1 MNDETL
7 DQVPVSVGAS
17 GAFKT
22 WLCVLCGFVYD
33 EREGMPQEGIAAGTR
48 WHDVPQEWACPECGA
63 GKSDFEMTEI

>member
-7 DQVPVSVGAS
+7 DQVLVSAGAA

-48 WHDVPQEWACPECGA
+48 WQDVPQEWACPECGA